1 MKILVTGANGQL
13 GSSILGWA
21 TGCTYSDLDIE
32 FKTKQDLDI
41 TDQYSLETLFTL
53 KNYDAVINAAAY
65 TNVDGA
71 ETSRDLAEL
80 VNGKALVSLSK
91 ACNKIGALL
100 VHVSTDYVFPGN
112 SCVAYKETDK
122 PEPINHYGVT
132 KWLGEEAIKSYCD
145 HAIIIRTSWLFD
157 HQGNNFVKKILKL
170 AHKKHKSKDK
180 EPLRIISDQ
189 IGAPTY
195 ASDLAKFILNS
206 LRNRSFKRKGVDFL
220 NFTNTGI
227 ASWYDLAVTTVDEFN
242 LNQVGYIRQNIE
254 CEIVPIKT
262 VDYPTPAKRPSF
274 SLLDLGKLQKDF
286 GVVPQHWSRA
296 VWDVTQFGF
305 DSLVD

>member
-21 TGCTYSDLDIE
+21 GGQTYSDLDIE

-71 ETSRDLAEL
+71 EKSRDLAEL
-80 VNGKALVSLSK
+80 VNGKALVALSK

-100 VHVSTDYVFPGN
+100 IHISTDYVFPGN
-112 SCVAYKETDK
+112 SCIAYKETDK

-132 KWLGEEAIKSYCD
+132 KWLGEEAIKSYCN

-157 HQGNNFVKKILKL
+157 YQGNNFVKKILNL
-170 AHKKHKSKDK
+170 AHKKHKSNDP

-195 ASDLAKFILNS
+195 ASDLGRFILNS
-206 LRNRSFKRKGVDFL
+206 LQENRFNRKGVEFL
-220 NFTNTGI
+220 NFTNTGV
-227 ASWYDLAVTTVDEFN
+227 ASWYDLAISALDEFN
-242 LNQVGYIRQNIE
+242 LNQVGYIRRDIR
-254 CEIVPIKT
+254 CEIIPIKT
-262 VDYPTPAKRPSF
+262 VDYPTPANRPSF
-274 SLLDLGKLQKDF
+274 SLLDLEKLQKDF

-296 VWDVTQFGF
+296 VYDVTQMGF
-305 DSLVD
+305 DSLID